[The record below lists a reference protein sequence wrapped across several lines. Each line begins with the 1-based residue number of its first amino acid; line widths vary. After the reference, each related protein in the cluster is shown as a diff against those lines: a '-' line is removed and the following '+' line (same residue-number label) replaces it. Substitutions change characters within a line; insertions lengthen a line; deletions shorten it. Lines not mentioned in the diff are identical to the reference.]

1 MIILK
6 GLLPYLSFLL
16 NNQMNG
22 RLILH
27 FLDHVFNVLTK
38 TRGVRKL
45 RSDGRAN
52 DKCHFRFLPVDYP
65 VRLSSGACASNNR
78 ELKETTTAMA
88 TRTSKSNRFRLAKQ
102 QLCTYIMLF
111 CTFLLPSLHDY
122 EVKLPNFTVPMED
135 LNTIFFFFFE
145 LRYTPL
151 EFNSLTNRQHLTN

>member
-65 VRLSSGACASNNR
+65 VRLSSDACASNNR
-78 ELKETTTAMA
+78 ELKQRRRRWQRERQKAMG
-88 TRTSKSNRFRLAKQ
+88 L
-102 QLCTYIMLF
+102 
-111 CTFLLPSLHDY
+111 D
-122 EVKLPNFTVPMED
+122 
-135 LNTIFFFFFE
+135 
-145 LRYTPL
+145 
-151 EFNSLTNRQHLTN
+151 